1 MRSWPVLLLAFVS
14 LIALVALT
22 GFGAARQANQI
33 YVQTAALYE
42 RQRQTERTLS
52 EVRAELHQSGVF
64 VRDYLLDPSH
74 LSAGYYRNELLAVRS
89 SMAAHLTQLGELVG
103 AAHLD
108 RLRQGLN
115 AYWDTLE
122 PLFTWTP
129 QQKAAL
135 SYSFL
140 RRQVLPKR
148 DAAAAMTREIRD
160 LTETEARQRREA
172 MDQRQREFR
181 RGLTQMVVASLCL
194 ALFIAVVSGL
204 YIARLER
211 RAEEQHHR
219 TEQAEREL
227 RKLSQQLVRAQED
240 ERRFLSRELH
250 DEVGQKLT
258 ALRIELAGL
267 DQLCGDREFEARLQD
282 TKQLAEQTL
291 RAVRDLALGL
301 RPSMLDDL
309 GLGPALEWQAR
320 DFSRRSNVPVTVE
333 IDGDLNALPD
343 RHRTCVFRVVQE
355 ALTNC
360 VRHAGASAI
369 RVSVQ
374 GDKDAVSVMV
384 QDDGIGMAD
393 DSRGRGLG
401 LIGIEERARELG
413 GDLAITSQPNK
424 GTTLTL
430 RLPLHS
436 EAAS

>member
-1 MRSWPVLLLAFVS
+1 MRSWPVLLLAFLS

-33 YVQTAALYE
+33 YIQTASLYE

-52 EVRAELHQSGVF
+52 EMRTELHQSGVY

-74 LSAGYYRNELLAVRS
+74 LSADYYRSELLAVRS
-89 SMAAHLTQLGELVG
+89 SMAAHLAQLRELVA
-103 AAHLD
+103 AAHLE
-108 RLRQGLN
+108 RLHTGLN

-122 PLFTWTP
+122 PLFAWTP

-135 SYSFL
+135 SYPFL

-148 DAAAAMTREIRD
+148 DAVAAMTREIRD
-160 LTETEARQRREA
+160 LTDNEARQQREA

-181 RGLTQMVVASLCL
+181 RGLTRMVVASLCL
-194 ALFIAVVSGL
+194 ALLIAVVSGL
-204 YIARLER
+204 YITRLER
-211 RAEEQHHR
+211 RAEEQHRR

-227 RKLSQQLVRAQED
+227 RKLSQQLVQAQED

-267 DQLCGDREFEARLQD
+267 AQLREDREFEARLQD
-282 TKQLAEQTL
+282 TKLLAEQTL
-291 RAVRDLALGL
+291 RAIRDLALGL

-320 DFSRRSNVPVTVE
+320 DFSRRSNVPVTVD

-360 VRHAGASAI
+360 ARHARPSAI
-369 RVSVQ
+369 RVSVH
-374 GDKDAVSVMV
+374 GGREAVSVIV
-384 QDDGIGMAD
+384 QDDGVGMPD

-413 GDLAITSQPNK
+413 GELAIASQPNQ
-424 GTTLTL
+424 GTTLSL
-430 RLPLHS
+430 RLPLVS
-436 EAAS
+436 EVVR